1 MANDLNGQDA
11 ARLPR
16 RKGIFMTTTTPFD
29 LDETGKID
37 LSAIYDRPDPR
48 RYYQTLFNLGYQI
61 PALAVASFRA
71 VIEARRK
78 THEQSQITLLD
89 VGSSY
94 GVNAAILNH
103 KVSLPDLF
111 RFYGRQSSRGLS
123 RSELVVRDRKLFAKM
138 RLDREIKVVGLD
150 VAGEALDYA
159 AEIGIID
166 AGLATNLELVP
177 PTVEDKELL
186 AETDIVIST
195 GAIGY
200 VGAPTFSRIVD
211 CAERSPWFALFA
223 LRMFP
228 ISEITT
234 MLRSRGYVVYRQHG
248 RTYRQRRFAGPD
260 ERKEVLAH
268 LAALNID
275 PTGLEADGWYH
286 AEFYFAC
293 REGEGA
299 PPPVDGLSPLYEPD

>member
-1 MANDLNGQDA
+1 MA
-11 ARLPR
+11 
-16 RKGIFMTTTTPFD
+16 TTMPFD

-48 RYYQTLFNLGYQI
+48 RYYQTLFKLDYQI
-61 PALAVASFRA
+61 PALAEANFRA
-71 VIEARRK
+71 VINARRRSR
-78 THEQSQITLLD
+78 QRRQLSLLD
-89 VGSSY
+89 VGCSY

-111 RFYGRQSSRGLS
+111 RLYGQKPSGDLS
-123 RSELVVRDRKLFAKM
+123 RSELVVRDRKLFSEA
-138 RLDREIKVVGLD
+138 RPDREIKVVGLD

-166 AGLATNLELVP
+166 ARLATNLELVAP
-177 PTVEDKELL
+177 KVEDKELL
-186 AETDIVIST
+186 AESDVVIST

-200 VGAPTFSRIVD
+200 VGEATFSRILD

-234 MLRSRGYVVYRQHG
+234 MLRSNGYVVYRQRG

-260 ERKEVLAH
+260 EKQEVLAR

-293 REGEGA
+293 RQGEGT
-299 PPPVDGLSPLYEPD
+299 PPPLDGLSPL

>member
-1 MANDLNGQDA
+1 LFA
-11 ARLPR
+11 APQLID
-16 RKGIFMTTTTPFD
+16 KGIIMATITPFD

-37 LSAIYDRPDPR
+37 LGAIYDRPDPR
-48 RYYQTLFNLGYQI
+48 RYYQTLYDLDYQI
-61 PALAVASFRA
+61 PALAEANFRT
-71 VIEARRK
+71 VIKARRQSR
-78 THEQSQITLLD
+78 EQSQVTLLD

-103 KVSLPDLF
+103 KISLPDLF
-111 RFYGRQSSRGLS
+111 RLYAQKSSGDLS
-123 RSELVVRDRKLFAKM
+123 RSELVMRDRKLFSEM
-138 RLDREIKVVGLD
+138 RLDRETKVVGLD

-159 AEIGIID
+159 AEIGIIN

-200 VGAPTFSRIVD
+200 VGAPTFSRILD
-211 CAERSPWFALFA
+211 CAGRSPWFALFA

-228 ISEITT
+228 ISDITT
-234 MLRSRGYVVYRQHG
+234 MLRSHGYVVYRQRG

-260 ERKEVLAH
+260 ERQEVLAR
-268 LAALNID
+268 LAALSID

-293 REGEGA
+293 RQGEGA
-299 PPPVDGLSPLYEPD
+299 PLPVDGLSPLRT